1 MTPEAQAAY
10 EKALESIEKCRL
22 GGELGMILDLR
33 GLGLTQVPPEIGQ
46 LSALTELHL
55 HNNQL
60 TSLPTEIGQ
69 LSALTELHLDSNKL
83 TSLPPEIGRLSA
95 LTHISIHRN
104 KLAHLPKEILQLSSV
119 TILGLSFNQLT
130 SLPPGIGQ
138 LIALEQF
145 LLGDNQLTRLP
156 PEIGQLSLLRRLF
169 IRNNQLTSLPSEIGE
184 LRCLEELILEGN
196 VLVSL
201 PESLKRLPKLD
212 RLMVHGNAALRLP
225 VELLGPTYAESNDK
239 NPPAKPQAILDYYFR
254 SLIAGGPLNEVK
266 VILVG
271 RGGAGKTSLVKRL
284 VRDEFDANEKETPGI
299 SITDW
304 SLQCGNDS
312 VKLHLWDFAGQE
324 ITHGTHQFF
333 FSQRSVYLL
342 LLTGREG
349 NAERDADYWLRLI
362 RAFGADSPVLVVQ
375 NKIEQSPFELDEPAI
390 QRDHPNVQSFHPVDC
405 QSGTGRAG
413 LLKALKKTIHG
424 MESVHKTFPAEWM
437 KVKDR
442 LSGMKENYLDQ
453 KQYRTIC
460 AVNGEKDN
468 EAQDALAGHLHHL
481 GIALNYADDPRVRHA
496 LVLNPG
502 WVTDGIYKLIRGVEN
517 SKPPGELKA
526 SALAKLLPEEKQPK
540 MRRYLVDL
548 MRKFELCFAL
558 DEEEKRFLVPAVL
571 PVKSPVLD
579 AAWMTDKEALRL
591 RYEYDALPQG
601 LLPRFLVRTHVLS
614 QDKRRWR
621 SGVMLAFEG
630 AEALVRAVQ
639 GKLDYIEIIIR
650 GEHEPVQRL
659 AAVVRE
665 NFRVIHDDIKA
676 LAPRLMIE
684 VAGGTGVYQRLGFLE
699 DEAKKDGPLRVDGGK
714 EVLVVDEMK
723 VLDKVQPPEVLD
735 SPKPVLRVFVSYSH
749 KDHALKEQFDVNLKV
764 LANQKKIIP
773 WSDSR
778 LAGGED
784 WNQEIENALK
794 AADIILFLVSSSF
807 LASDY
812 VRDNEMPL
820 AMKRAEAKEAV
831 VVPVILKDCGW
842 QEEEWQKYN
851 ALPVP
856 LTPVADSGDVE
867 KAFFAVEKGLREVIK
882 RMLADPKRKQ
892 RRLHEG
898 DGVE

>member
-1 MTPEAQAAY
+1 MTPEAQRAY
-10 EKALESIEKCRL
+10 QDALRNIEACRRK
-22 GGELGMILDLR
+22 GEFGYHLYLAGF
-33 GLGLTQVPPEIGQ
+33 GLTHVPPEIGQLTALTRLHLEGNQFTSLPPEIGQLTALTELHLDTNKLTSLPPEIGQLSALTQLRLFNNQLTSLPPEIGQ
-46 LSALTELHL
+46 LSALTELYL
-55 HNNQL
+55 QNNQL
-60 TSLPTEIGQ
+60 ISLPPEIGQ
-69 LSALTELHLDSNKL
+69 LSALTDLYLQNNQL
-83 TSLPPEIGRLSA
+83 TSLPPEIGQLKGMEQ
-95 LTHISIHRN
+95 LF
-104 KLAHLPKEILQLSSV
+104 LKE
-119 TILGLSFNQLT
+119 N
-130 SLPPGIGQ
+130 
-138 LIALEQF
+138 
-145 LLGDNQLTRLP
+145 LLKT
-156 PEIGQLSLLRRLF
+156 
-169 IRNNQLTSLPSEIGE
+169 
-184 LRCLEELILEGN
+184 
-196 VLVSL
+196 L
-201 PESLKRLPKLD
+201 PESMKELPRLKQLTL
-212 RLMVHGNAALRLP
+212 HGNKALGLP
-225 VELLGPTYAESNDK
+225 MELLGPTYAKSSDQ

-254 SLIAGGPLNEVK
+254 TMVAGGPLNEVK

-284 VRDEFDANEKETPGI
+284 VKNAFDPNEKETPGI

-304 SLQCGNDS
+304 SLQCGRDE

-390 QRDHPNVQSFHPVDC
+390 QRDHPNVRSFHPVDC
-405 QSGTGRAG
+405 KSGKGRKE
-413 LLKALKKTIHG
+413 LLMALMETIHS

-437 KVKDR
+437 KVKNR

-453 KQYRTIC
+453 KQYRMIC
-460 AVNGEKDN
+460 AENGEKDQDS
-468 EAQDALAGHLHHL
+468 QDALAGHLHHL

-502 WVTDGIYKLIRGVEN
+502 WVTDGIYKLIRGVE
-517 SKPPGELKA
+517 KAQPPGELKA
-526 SALAKLLPEEKQPK
+526 SSLAELLPEEKKPE

-579 AAWMTDKEALRL
+579 VAWTTDKEALRL

-614 QDKRRWR
+614 QDKPRWR
-621 SGVMLAFEG
+621 SGVMLDFEG
-630 AEALVRAVQ
+630 AQALVRAVQ
-639 GKLDYIEIIIR
+639 GKQDYIEIIIR

-684 VAGGTGVYQRLGFLE
+684 VAGGTGVYQRLAFLE
-699 DEAKKDGPLRVDGGK
+699 DEAKKDGPLRVDTGK
-714 EVLVVDEMK
+714 GTLVVEEMK
-723 VLDKVQPPEVLD
+723 VLDKVQPPEMLD
-735 SPKPVLRVFVSYSH
+735 APKPMLRIFVSYSH

-773 WSDSR
+773 WTDSR

-794 AADIILFLVSSSF
+794 AADIILFLVSNHF

-812 VRDNEMPL
+812 VRDKEMPL

-831 VVPVILKDCGW
+831 VVPVILKDCSW
-842 QEEEWQKYN
+842 QDEAWQKYN

-856 LTPVADSGDVE
+856 PNPVAESGDVE

-882 RMLADPKRKQ
+882 RMLADPKRK
-892 RRLHEG
+892 RHRLDEG